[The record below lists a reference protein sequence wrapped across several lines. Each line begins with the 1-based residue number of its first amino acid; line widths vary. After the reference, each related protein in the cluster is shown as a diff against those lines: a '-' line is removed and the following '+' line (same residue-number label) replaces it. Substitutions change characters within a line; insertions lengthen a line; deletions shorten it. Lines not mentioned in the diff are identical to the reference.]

1 MLSTT
6 VTTPKPGRFSAAWK
20 PFIAAGTSPRWPWTR
35 PGSPSK
41 GRSCHRWGVPRWSWW
56 SASDELG
63 GAKMSQK
70 WSFYH
75 GKRMTIQWFHQQ
87 KVGIGPWKLWI
98 ATILCCVIG
107 IYNDN
112 ILYIYIYLS
121 LTMRNKRK
129 SQLFMV
135 NTWVSLKLSVK
146 PSQWLM
152 I

>member
-1 MLSTT
+1 MFPYT
-6 VTTPKPGRFSAAWK
+6 VVNSIVNHPQWGDVEHDRHDPQAWSI
-20 PFIAAGTSPRWPWTR
+20 FRSLEAVHRRWDVATMAMTR

-112 ILYIYIYLS
+112 ILYISLS
-121 LTMRNKRK
+121 HHEKQEEIT
-129 SQLFMV
+129 V
-135 NTWVSLKLSVK
+135 VHG
-146 PSQWLM
+146 
-152 I
+152 